1 MVALLIDSVRC
12 AACVRERRAKIAA
25 LGDSLR
31 LLMLMMFLTI
41 ARRRS
46 AASSMKW
53 IARPRLSTCYS
64 ARPGA
69 LPSIVQIWLRQR
81 RMWRARTPSCRYWGH
96 ARQGARRNERG
107 RPDPRSAD
115 RTAVATGGDRQRP
128 SCSWCSKSL
137 GALAWVRC
145 RQA

>member
-25 LGDSLR
+25 LDDSLR

-53 IARPRLSTCYS
+53 IASQTVDLLLSASMS
-64 ARPGA
+64 ATVNRADFGCANGA
-69 LPSIVQIWLRQR
+69 SGGRER
-81 RMWRARTPSCRYWGH
+81 RAAVIGVTLTRARGGTNGPDLIRA
-96 ARQGARRNERG
+96 ARIAPLSRQAAIDS
-107 RPDPRSAD
+107 DPRARS
-115 RTAVATGGDRQRP
+115 
-128 SCSWCSKSL
+128 
-137 GALAWVRC
+137 GALA
-145 RQA
+145 